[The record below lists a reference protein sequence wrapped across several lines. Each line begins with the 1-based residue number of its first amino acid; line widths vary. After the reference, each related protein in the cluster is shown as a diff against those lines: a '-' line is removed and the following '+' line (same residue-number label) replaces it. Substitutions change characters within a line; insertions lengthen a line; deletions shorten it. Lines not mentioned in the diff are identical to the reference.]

1 MEYKKLYSQEEI
13 DELIA
18 WFEAHKEDLP
28 KSLDVD
34 KATHMADFR
43 STVKNYMDIAR
54 LHRENATYSGQ
65 IYFLF
70 QMRDAVKA
78 ACRIND

>member
-13 DELIA
+13 DEITV
-18 WFEAHKEDLP
+18 WFESHKDQLP
-28 KSLDVD
+28 ESLDVD
-34 KATHMADFR
+34 KATHMSNFR
-43 STVKNYMDIAR
+43 QTVSSYIDIAR

-70 QMRDAVKA
+70 QMREAVKA
-78 ACRIND
+78 ACHIDD

>member
-13 DELIA
+13 DEIIA
-18 WFEAHKEDLP
+18 WFEAHEDQLP
-28 KSLDVD
+28 QSLDVD
-34 KATHMADFR
+34 KATHMPDFR
-43 STVKNYMDIAR
+43 NTVKNYMDIAR

-78 ACRIND
+78 ACHIND

>member
-13 DELIA
+13 DEITA
-18 WFEAHKEDLP
+18 WFESHKDQLP
-28 KSLDVD
+28 ESLDVD
-34 KATHMADFR
+34 KATHMSNFR
-43 STVKNYMDIAR
+43 QTVSSYIDIAR

-70 QMRDAVKA
+70 QMREAVKA
-78 ACRIND
+78 ACHIDD